1 LPRNTFKKLTDKTEK
16 SITDNQILG
25 ITIILVLFFLISSLN
40 NQTVSN
46 RQMKG
51 GMAAGNAALV
61 IYYGDGRMNKFEGPV
76 INNMTVLT
84 ALIASQNN
92 NAFNVNYTF
101 DNSGG
106 VILRAINSS
115 INNFGSS
122 EWNFYLNGHSIKS
135 NNINRE
141 VISSGDIIEVKYE

>member
-1 LPRNTFKKLTDKTEK
+1 
-16 SITDNQILG
+16 
-25 ITIILVLFFLISSLN
+25 
-40 NQTVSN
+40 
-46 RQMKG
+46 MKG